1 MADPFSLEGLQRAI
15 AASQATDDTQHA
27 SVSPDQ
33 ESDGTSI
40 GWGPYAALMAG
51 NAADIG
57 STWQAIESG
66 RGREGNPVLPHSPA
80 AIMGLKAAAT
90 IPEALIMKSLADH
103 GHPTAGKILGYAVGA
118 LGAGLA
124 AHNSQVGR

>member
-15 AASQATDDTQHA
+15 AASTASDDTQNVA
-27 SVSPDQ
+27 EKQTD
-33 ESDGTSI
+33 DGASI